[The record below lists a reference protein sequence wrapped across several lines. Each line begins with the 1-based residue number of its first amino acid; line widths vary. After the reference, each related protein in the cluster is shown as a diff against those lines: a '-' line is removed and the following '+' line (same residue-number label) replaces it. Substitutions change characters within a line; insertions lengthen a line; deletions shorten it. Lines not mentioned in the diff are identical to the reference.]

1 MKVTDELIDHL
12 AQLAMLEF
20 NAEEKR
26 TIKADLDR
34 ILEFVEALEGV
45 DTEGVEPLIHVNSR
59 ENVLREDEVTEKLE
73 PSEALKNAP
82 VHDSMYFKVPRVVE
96 DKSVDPH

>member
-20 NAEEKR
+20 NDAEKR

-34 ILEFVEALEGV
+34 ILEFVEALEDV
-45 DTEGVEPLIHVNSR
+45 DTDGVEPLVHVNAR
-59 ENVLREDEVTEKLE
+59 KNVLREDEVTEKLDTA
-73 PSEALKNAP
+73 EALKNAP
-82 VHDSMYFKVPRVVE
+82 KHDSMYFKVPRVVE
-96 DKSVDPH
+96 DKGVDPH